1 MIPQICRF
9 DHRHMSLSDVIAM
22 ADDIKARDEAREL
35 AGDEEQPEDNHDAE
49 IARYEDDLND

>member
-1 MIPQICRF
+1 
-9 DHRHMSLSDVIAM
+9 MSLSDVIAM